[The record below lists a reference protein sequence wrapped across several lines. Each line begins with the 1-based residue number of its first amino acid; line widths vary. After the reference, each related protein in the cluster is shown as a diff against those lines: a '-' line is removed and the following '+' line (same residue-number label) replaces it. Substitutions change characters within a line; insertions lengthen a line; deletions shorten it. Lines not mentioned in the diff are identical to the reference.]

1 MRGSARGRRT
11 SLSFVLCWAIPGA
24 GFCALAFSGGFVA
37 GQPFAP
43 DPWWLAGPAGGVL
56 AVLAVV
62 YAFFWLCLPILLLAV
77 GIRQLGATAVW
88 RWPAIWT
95 GTVVAGIALD
105 PLGLWAIN
113 TTFAGDGF
121 QWAWLA
127 ATLGYLATGAAMT
140 AILIAAPRSNA
151 SASPATGVNAA

>member
-1 MRGSARGRRT
+1 MRRSARGRRT
-11 SLSFVLCWAIPGA
+11 LLSFVLCWAIPGA
-24 GFCALAFSGGFVA
+24 GFCTLAFSGGFAA
-37 GQPFAP
+37 GQPIAP

-62 YAFFWLCLPILLLAV
+62 YAFFWLCLPVLLLAV
-77 GIRQLGATAVW
+77 GIRQLRAMATW
-88 RWPAIWT
+88 RWAAIWA

-121 QWAWLA
+121 QWTRLA
-127 ATLGYLATGAAMT
+127 ATLGYLGTGAAMT
-140 AILIAAPRSNA
+140 AILIAGPRSNA